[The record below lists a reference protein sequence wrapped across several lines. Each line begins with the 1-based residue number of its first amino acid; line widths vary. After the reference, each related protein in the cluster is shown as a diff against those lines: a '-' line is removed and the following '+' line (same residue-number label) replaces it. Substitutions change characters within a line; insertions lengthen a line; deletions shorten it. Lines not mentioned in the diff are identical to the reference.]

1 MRMDKC
7 VFISYVLD
15 KTCQFVFRRLDKSS
29 IVHDSK
35 LRSLAVGDFNND
47 DQTDVVVTASGTHN
61 IMVILFSDN
70 ATSATINTYSTG
82 TESLPYW
89 VVVDDFNSN
98 DCLDIAVANYNTHD
112 IKIFL
117 GYDNGTFINST
128 TLSTNSARPIFIS
141 VGDFNNDNKSDI
153 ITANYGTD
161 SIGIFFG
168 HGNGLFEDQEI
179 YFTGYDSRP
188 RSLAIG
194 DFNKDNY
201 LDIAIANYG
210 TNNIGILFGFGN
222 RSFTNQQ
229 IYTTGPNSNPIS
241 IAIGDFNND
250 QNLDIVVAN
259 YGIGNIGI
267 LLNHNNG
274 TFTSQITYLVDVN
287 SHLEYV
293 TVNDL
298 DNDNALDI
306 ITVDSNNNQ
315 LHVFPG
321 YGNGTFAKIATYD
334 ILGGS
339 YPIAVAIADFNKD
352 YQSDMAVI
360 DYETNKLLILEGY
373 SIKPSIRSKTHL
385 LKASAHPSTVAI
397 ADFNNNN
404 QLDIVVNGYDNSGV
418 RIMFDY
424 INETF
429 LSEISYWT
437 GNYSRPQCIYAIDLN
452 NDDHID
458 IVLGNS
464 GFGGISVLLGH
475 GDGNFTTAAIYSAG
489 IGSIPSR
496 IAVGDIDN
504 DNHLDI
510 VFGNGGNSS
519 IGIFYG
525 YGNGSFPSVTMY
537 SSVISSYA
545 QAIAIGDINN
555 DSLLDIVV
563 SITNPS
569 GLLFFVNHNNRSFRM
584 IEFYSTGSQSTPY
597 SIALADFNRDNRSDV
612 VIANTDFNEMR
623 VLMGY
628 GNGTFSKERTY
639 PTGSESE
646 PYFVIVTDFN
656 HDDQLDIIISCF
668 RNGHILIFF
677 GHGNGDFKL
686 ERTYSI
692 GSDTNPYGLA
702 LADFNNDNQF
712 EIVVTLWGNG
722 YVAILTEYYAV
733 NFEKQIMYRI
743 DYAPKPYS
751 VAVGDF
757 NKDNQSDIVLANS
770 GSDTINVRIG
780 LGNGT
785 FEKQIMYSVSTGLH
799 PQYVNTADVDN
810 DGNLDIVTADSRSD
824 CISVNLG
831 YGNGSFKPPQRYFT
845 GSGSRPCSFVFVDLN
860 NDTRLDII
868 ATNEGT
874 DNVAV
879 LFGYNYA
886 TFDNQRVY
894 RAIGNFG
901 PRAAVVGDFN
911 NDKYLDIAA
920 VFYTTNNLGI
930 FLGDDNGS
938 FNAPL
943 IFSTTMNSNPYS
955 LVVSDVNMDG
965 QLDVI
970 VANTGTDNIGVFLG
984 YDNGSFADVMTFSTG
999 TSSMPWSVAVA
1010 DFTNDGQI
1018 DIVVTNIGTNDIGIF
1033 YGYGNGSF
1041 AKMISHRTYDDYFAE
1056 VVRIADFN
1064 NDNQADIV
1072 VVNSHAHSIGIL
1084 LGYGN
1089 GSFAKQVNYS
1099 TTYATRP
1106 MWVALGDFNNDN
1118 NLDMV
1123 TANRDDNSMSIFLG
1137 LGNGSFNDPKTYP
1150 TGSGSRPLYIDVG
1163 DFNQDSILDIA
1174 VVNYGTNQISVHFG
1188 LGDATFLQGH
1198 LYSTGSGSQPNTL
1211 AIADFNRDD
1220 RLDIVVANPGSDTIG
1235 VFLGSG
1241 TQPYARA
1248 KVRRPDI
1255 GSQPH
1260 FVTVGDFNNDGIF
1273 DVALANTGKNNV
1285 GIFIRLPNEI
1295 FDDMVAYSTGVGS
1308 APFFLAV
1315 GDLNNDNHSDIVAT
1329 NSKTDNIAVFLGY
1342 GNGTFRTATFYSTG
1356 DYSLPSSVAIV
1367 DLNNDNVLDIAIA
1380 NAGTNTIL
1388 LLYGKGDG
1396 TFGNEELHVL
1406 GYNYHPYSI
1415 AVTDLNHDGLVD
1427 IIIVCYGTDDVEIL
1441 LKIC

>member
-1 MRMDKC
+1 
-7 VFISYVLD
+7 
-15 KTCQFVFRRLDKSS
+15 KTCQFSFRRLGKSS
-29 IVHDSK
+29 IVHDAK

-47 DQTDVVVTASGTHN
+47 NQTDVVVTASGTHN
-61 IMVILFSDN
+61 ILVVLFSDN
-70 ATSATINTYSTG
+70 ATSATNNTYSTG

-89 VVVDDFNSN
+89 VVVDDLNSD
-98 DCLDIAVANYNTHD
+98 DCLDIAVANYNSHN

-117 GYDNGTFINST
+117 GYCNGTFINST
-128 TLSTNSARPIFIS
+128 TLSTDSARPIFINI
-141 VGDFNNDNKSDI
+141 GDFNNDNKSDI
-153 ITANYGTD
+153 ITANYGTN

-179 YFTGYDSRP
+179 YFTGYDSSP

-201 LDIAIANYG
+201 LDIAVANYG

-267 LLNHNNG
+267 FLNHNNG
-274 TFTSQITYLVDVN
+274 TFTSQITYLVGVN

-293 TVNDL
+293 TVGDL

-315 LHVFPG
+315 VHVFPG

-334 ILGGS
+334 IVGGS

-352 YQSDMAVI
+352 NQSDMAMI

-373 SIKPSIRSKTHL
+373 SIMPSTRSKRYL
-385 LKASAHPSTVAI
+385 LIASAHPSTVAI

-418 RIMFDY
+418 RLMFDY
-424 INETF
+424 NNGNF
-429 LSEISYWT
+429 LNEISYWT
-437 GNYSRPQCIYAIDLN
+437 GNNSRPQCIYAIDLN
-452 NDDHID
+452 NDNQID
-458 IVLGNS
+458 IVTGNS
-464 GFGGISVLLGH
+464 GSGGISVLLGH
-475 GDGNFTTAAIYSAG
+475 GNGNFTTAAIYSAG
-489 IGSIPSR
+489 IGSMPSR

-510 VFGNGGNSS
+510 VSANGESSS

-525 YGNGSFPSVTMY
+525 YGNGSFSSVTIY
-537 SSVISSYA
+537 STVIGSYSC
-545 QAIAIGDINN
+545 AIAIGDIN
-555 DSLLDIVV
+555 DDGLLDIVV
-563 SITNPS
+563 SITNPG
-569 GLLFFVNHNNRSFRM
+569 GLLFFVNHNNRDFRM

-639 PTGSESE
+639 PTGSESQ
-646 PYFVIVTDFN
+646 PYVVIVTDYN

-692 GSDTNPYGLA
+692 GSDANPYGLA

-810 DGNLDIVTADSRSD
+810 DGILDIVTADTRSN

-845 GSGSRPCSFVFVDLN
+845 GSGSLPCSFVFVDLN

-868 ATNEGT
+868 TTNEGT

-879 LFGYNYA
+879 FFGYNYA
-886 TFDNQRVY
+886 TFYNQRVY
-894 RAIGNFG
+894 RAIDNFG
-901 PRAAVVGDFN
+901 SRAAVVGNFN
-911 NDKYLDIAA
+911 NDKYLDVAV

-930 FLGDDNGS
+930 FLGDGNGS
-938 FNAPL
+938 FNTPL
-943 IFSTTMNSNPYS
+943 IFSTTMNSNPY
-955 LVVSDVNMDG
+955 
-965 QLDVI
+965 
-970 VANTGTDNIGVFLG
+970 
-984 YDNGSFADVMTFSTG
+984 SFADVMTFSTG
-999 TSSMPWSVAVA
+999 TSSMPCSVAVA
-1010 DFTNDGQI
+1010 DFTNDGLI
-1018 DIVVTNIGTNDIGIF
+1018 DIVVTNIGTHDIGIF

-1041 AKMISHRTYDDYFAE
+1041 AEMVSHRIDDNYFAE

-1072 VVNSHAHSIGIL
+1072 VVNSHANSIGIL

-1089 GSFAKQVNYS
+1089 GSFAKQVNCS
-1099 TTYATRP
+1099 TAYGTQP

-1118 NLDMV
+1118 KLDIV
-1123 TANRDDNSMSIFLG
+1123 TANRDDNSMSIFIG
-1137 LGNGSFNDPKTYP
+1137 HGNGSFDDPETYP
-1150 TGSGSRPLYIDVG
+1150 VGSGSRPLYVDIG

-1174 VVNYGTNQISVHFG
+1174 IVNYGTNQISVHFG
-1188 LGDATFLQGH
+1188 LGDATFLQGD

-1211 AIADFNRDD
+1211 AVGDFNRDGQ
-1220 RLDIVVANPGSDTIG
+1220 LDIVVANPGSDTIG

-1295 FDDMVAYSTGVGS
+1295 FDDMVAYSVGVDS
-1308 APFFLAV
+1308 APSFLAV

-1356 DYSLPSSVAIV
+1356 DHSLPSAVAIV

-1406 GYNYHPYSI
+1406 GYNYRPYSI
-1415 AVTDLNHDGLVD
+1415 AATDLDHDGLVD
-1427 IIIVCYGTDDVEIL
+1427 IIIACYGTDDVEIL
-1441 LKIC
+1441 SKIC